1 VIDITKNICTGNGNI
16 KTLRL
21 RYDLPSS
28 TSSIQG
34 NSSTCIEANYPE
46 TVDIKVLGD
55 TLKDISDGFRISL
68 WGRPSLDDKT
78 EFDISGWG
86 TCYIDTSCS
95 VPLVV
100 GDKIGPFLILN
111 GTVASP
117 DTPKPSRSPRRTS
130 TPRPTLPPRAP
141 SLKPTPKGKDPTTS
155 PTSKPLGKDICK
167 ESGKVKTLKLR
178 YDLPSSTSSFHGE
191 TTTCVNS
198 TYPSSDTVTV
208 FGKPMKV
215 KQGFQINL
223 SGEKRLPD
231 VTEFDFAT
239 WGKCVIDTSCSVP
252 LIVGDKI
259 GPFVVIDGSTV
270 PVTKAPT
277 RKASLTPQPTAQS
290 TSQPTAQSTSQ
301 PTAQSTS
308 QPTSQPTA
316 ESTSQPTSQPTAQ
329 TTAQPTA
336 ISSGNS
342 TMRNICTGGKNIK
355 RLQLRYQLPSATSTI
370 QGESAT
376 CIQSNYPTSATL
388 TVSGKPLEVTDGEDL
403 ILRGFPS
410 LSNKTEFDIDG
421 WGKCHIDT
429 SCSVP
434 LVIGDQIGP
443 FRVLGGSAS

>member
-1 VIDITKNICTGNGNI
+1 LRRTSPTRPVTKTPASSSPTSPSVIDISKNICTGNGNI

-21 RYDLPSS
+21 RCDLPSS

-34 NSSTCIEANYPE
+34 NSSTCIESNYPDNVNIE
-46 TVDIKVLGD
+46 VLGD
-55 TLKDISDGFRISL
+55 TLNDISDGFRIHL
-68 WGRPSLDDKT
+68 WGWPALDDRT
-78 EFDISGWG
+78 EFNISGWG

-95 VPLVV
+95 VPLVI
-100 GDKIGPFLILN
+100 GDKIGPFLVLN
-111 GTVASP
+111 GTVAP
-117 DTPKPSRSPRRTS
+117 PETPKPSKSPRRIP
-130 TPRPTLPPRAP
+130 TPRPTRPP
-141 SLKPTPKGKDPTTS
+141 KVPTLTPTSKGKDPTSS
-155 PTSKPLGKDICK
+155 PISKPLGEDICK
-167 ESGKVKTLKLR
+167 ESGKLKTLKLR

-191 TTTCVNS
+191 STTCVNS

-208 FGKPMKV
+208 YEKPMKV
-215 KQGFQINL
+215 RQGFQINL
-223 SGEKRLPD
+223 SGVRNLPD
-231 VTEFDFAT
+231 ETEFDFAT

-277 RKASLTPQPTAQS
+277 RRVILSPQPTTLS
-290 TSQPTAQSTSQ
+290 TAQPTA
-301 PTAQSTS
+301 

-316 ESTSQPTSQPTAQ
+316 V
-329 TTAQPTA
+329 
-336 ISSGNS
+336 SGSNS
-342 TMRNICTGGKNIK
+342 TLRNICVGSRKIT

-376 CIQSNYPTSATL
+376 CIESNYPISATL
-388 TVSGKPLEVTDGEDL
+388 TVSGKPLEVTDGEEL

-410 LSNKTEFDIDG
+410 LSNKTEFDIHG

-443 FRVLGGSAS
+443 FLVLSGSVS